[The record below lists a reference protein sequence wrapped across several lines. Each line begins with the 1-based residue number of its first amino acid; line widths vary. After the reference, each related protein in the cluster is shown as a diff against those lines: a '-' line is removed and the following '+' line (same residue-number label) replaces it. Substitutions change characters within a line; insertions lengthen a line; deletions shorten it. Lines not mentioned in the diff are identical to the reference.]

1 MSTVVIYPSLPEI
14 LVNTVNQ
21 METKPAGLRLLSL
34 SFFIIHLLMVAV
46 YAYAILFSTNPYTL
60 FLVTIGIFILLE
72 LCNQVQGCI
81 FSGYE
86 SINGDILPSFSQAM
100 CAIFEPIGKCG
111 KTAKYE
117 AFILSAG
124 VILALLKIFV
134 LFLQNEVSGKKFRL
148 SLK

>member
-1 MSTVVIYPSLPEI
+1 MSTVVIYPSLGQVI
-14 LVNTVNQ
+14 QNTVNQ
-21 METKPAGLRLLSL
+21 METKPLGLRLLSL
-34 SFFIIHLLMVAV
+34 SFFGIHLLMVAV

-100 CAIFEPIGKCG
+100 CAIFEPVGNCG

-117 AFILSAG
+117 TFILSAG

-134 LFLQNEVSGKKFRL
+134 LFFQDEFLGKKFRL

>member
-1 MSTVVIYPSLPEI
+1 MSTVVIYPSLEHV
-14 LVNTVNQ
+14 LQNTVNQ
-21 METKPAGLRLLSL
+21 METKPLGLRLLSL

-46 YAYAILFSTNPYTL
+46 YAYAILFSTDPYTL

-72 LCNQVQGCI
+72 LCTHVQGCI

-100 CAIFEPIGKCG
+100 CAIFEPVDKCG

-117 AFILSAG
+117 TFILSAG

>member
-1 MSTVVIYPSLPEI
+1 MSTVVIYPSLGQVI
-14 LVNTVNQ
+14 QNTVNQ
-21 METKPAGLRLLSL
+21 METKPVGLRLLSL

-60 FLVTIGIFILLE
+60 LLVTIGIFILLE

-100 CAIFEPIGKCG
+100 CAIFEPVASCG

-117 AFILSAG
+117 TFILSAG
-124 VILALLKIFV
+124 VILALVKIFV
-134 LFLQNEVSGKKFRL
+134 LFLQNEMSGKKFRL

>member
-14 LVNTVNQ
+14 IKNTVNQ
-21 METKPAGLRLLSL
+21 METKPTGLRLLSF

-46 YAYAILFSTNPYTL
+46 YSYAILFSTDPYTL
-60 FLVTIGIFILLE
+60 LLVTIGIFILLE

-100 CAIFEPIGKCG
+100 CALFEPVRNCD

-117 AFILSAG
+117 TFILSSG
-124 VILALLKIFV
+124 VILALLKIFM
-134 LFLQNEVSGKKFRL
+134 LFLQNELSGKKFRL

>member
-1 MSTVVIYPSLPEI
+1 MSTVVIYPSLGHV
-14 LVNTVNQ
+14 LQNTVNQ
-21 METKPAGLRLLSL
+21 METKPLGLRLLSL

-86 SINGDILPSFSQAM
+86 SINGDILPSFSQVV
-100 CAIFEPIGKCG
+100 CAIFEPVGNCG

-117 AFILSAG
+117 TFILSAG
-124 VILALLKIFV
+124 VILGLLKIFV
-134 LFLQNEVSGKKFRL
+134 LFLQNEMSGKKFRL